1 MQLIWTPKLINICGE
16 EEDTPE
22 MFRRRPLSV
31 TLPLPLPRQERRPF
45 PRLSLAC
52 PFCYLPQVNNK
63 AAKGLCIICTQRWKQ
78 TCCFACHFPTFHLP
92 LSTCHLPHATESSWA
107 EAELSFHIKF
117 TFFGAMIYCQR
128 ALQAKEI
135 TKRKTE
141 GKQVEKVRRKQNEK
155 GKRIFRRPEMKFEAS

>member
-16 EEDTPE
+16 DTRE
-22 MFRRRPLSV
+22 LFRLTRPPQRSM
-31 TLPLPLPRQERRPF
+31 QRPF
-45 PRLSLAC
+45 LLISLAW

-92 LSTCHLPHATESSWA
+92 HATESSWA
-107 EAELSFHIKF
+107 EPKSSFHIKF

-128 ALQAKEI
+128 ALQ
-135 TKRKTE
+135 TKKPRENKL
-141 GKQVEKVRRKQNEK
+141 KKWKEK
-155 GKRIFRRPEMKFEAS
+155 GKRIFRRPEMKFKAS